1 MKSAV
6 ISALVASLIAFFVGY
21 DIADTKGERNLLE
34 LRDQYA
40 QKELALK
47 TSYIEKEKQINE
59 SLALAFKE
67 RDDAHD
73 RLRVLERES
82 NRLRDEAT
90 EARRR
95 LAKGNSACHN
105 ERTKLADC
113 SRLIERFSEF
123 GERCVRFSE
132 DVAVKKDAL
141 AKMVQ

>member
-6 ISALVASLIAFFVGY
+6 ITALVASLIAFFAGY

-40 QKELALK
+40 QKELAL
-47 TSYIEKEKQINE
+47 TNHFLEKEKQINE

-82 NRLRDEAT
+82 HRLRDEAT

-95 LAKGNSACHN
+95 LAKSNSTCRD
-105 ERTKLADC
+105 ERNKLADC

>member
-6 ISALVASLIAFFVGY
+6 ISALVASLIAFFAGY

-40 QKELALK
+40 QKELAL
-47 TSYIEKEKQINE
+47 TNHFLEKEKRINE
-59 SLALAFKE
+59 SLALAYKE
-67 RDDAHD
+67 RDDAYA
-73 RLRVLERES
+73 RLRDIERES
-82 NRLRDEAT
+82 NSLRDEAT

-95 LAKGNSACHN
+95 LAKGNSACRN

-123 GERCVRFSE
+123 GDRCVRFS
-132 DVAVKKDAL
+132 DVVAVKKDAQ

>member
-6 ISALVASLIAFFVGY
+6 MSALVASLIAFFVGY
-21 DIADTKGERNLLE
+21 DIANTKGERNLLE

-59 SLALAFKE
+59 SLAIAFKE
-67 RDDAHD
+67 RDDAYA
-73 RLRVLERES
+73 RLRDIERES
-82 NRLRDEAT
+82 NSLRDEAK

-95 LAKGNSACHN
+95 LAKSNSACRD
-105 ERTKLADC
+105 ERAKLADC

-141 AKMVQ
+141 VKIVQ